1 MRFPTGSEADLLG
14 SGHLAA
20 RGLGILS
27 ARFGAFSPHT
37 NIGYLFQ
44 SGDFQNNAVL
54 ATVGFDH
61 LMAPWATLAVDVV
74 SQLQVGESKLRLP
87 GPVTYDSPFRR
98 TIDVTNIPN
107 ERDDQINGSLG
118 FKFVT
123 GSGIT
128 LVANTLWPL
137 NRGGLRPNVLWTGGL
152 EYNF

>member
-1 MRFPTGSEADLLG
+1 
-14 SGHLAA
+14 
-20 RGLGILS
+20 
-27 ARFGAFSPHT
+27 
-37 NIGYLFQ
+37 
-44 SGDFQNNAVL
+44 
-54 ATVGFDH
+54 
-61 LMAPWATLAVDVV
+61 
-74 SQLQVGESKLRLP
+74 VGESKLRLP
-87 GPVTYDSPFRR
+87 RPVTYDSPFRR